1 MYAGRPRSHCNFAA
15 AERKD
20 HVFCRVRYRSQGKWV
35 VWRWLRVQKPGKSQ
49 FGTKPAS
56 LVTSE
61 LAVTF
66 CSVFVSPLSSTV
78 LPYYYRWGG
87 VLLRPEYRTSIG
99 FFSPTA

>member
-1 MYAGRPRSHCNFAA
+1 VYAGRPGSHCNFAA
-15 AERKD
+15 ADGKTTS
-20 HVFCRVRYRSQGKWV
+20 FCRVRYRSQGNWV

-66 CSVFVSPLSSTV
+66 CSVWFRLFPPQYFRTTIAGAASYFARGTVPL
-78 LPYYYRWGG
+78 
-87 VLLRPEYRTSIG
+87 
-99 FFSPTA
+99 